1 MFYLRHNFYQVLV
14 KAVCWWI
21 EMFGQH
27 RIYQSFANIFI
38 FHQHSNK
45 FSIECCKNKAGR
57 SRCGHL
63 TWYEWTLNISHGL
76 EHEADS
82 DPHTNFFCTIVNLI
96 WIIQIVDSKTSGT
109 GLGKD
114 SDTRVRPILVFN
126 ITLTQSI
133 SLSQKISE

>member
-1 MFYLRHNFYQVLV
+1 M
-14 KAVCWWI
+14 
-21 EMFGQH
+21 
-27 RIYQSFANIFI
+27 
-38 FHQHSNK
+38 
-45 FSIECCKNKAGR
+45 
-57 SRCGHL
+57 
-63 TWYEWTLNISHGL
+63 SHGL

>member
-1 MFYLRHNFYQVLV
+1 M
-14 KAVCWWI
+14 
-21 EMFGQH
+21 
-27 RIYQSFANIFI
+27 
-38 FHQHSNK
+38 
-45 FSIECCKNKAGR
+45 
-57 SRCGHL
+57 
-63 TWYEWTLNISHGL
+63 SHGL
-76 EHEADS
+76 EHGADS
-82 DPHTNFFCTIVNLI
+82 DPHTNFFCTIVNPI

>member
-1 MFYLRHNFYQVLV
+1 M
-14 KAVCWWI
+14 
-21 EMFGQH
+21 
-27 RIYQSFANIFI
+27 
-38 FHQHSNK
+38 
-45 FSIECCKNKAGR
+45 
-57 SRCGHL
+57 
-63 TWYEWTLNISHGL
+63 SHGL

-82 DPHTNFFCTIVNLI
+82 DPHTNFSCTIVSPI

-133 SLSQKISE
+133 SLSRQISQ